1 MDKWQDEIVAEIRA
15 VRDAYAQRFNYDP
28 QAICRDL
35 RRLQEESGSTIV
47 RPERVQ
53 EADRKRRSQAA

>member
-15 VRDAYAQRFNYDP
+15 VREAYAQRFNYDA

-35 RRLQEESGSTIV
+35 RRLQEESGRKVV
-47 RPERVQ
+47 RPTQ
-53 EADRKRRSQAA
+53 DQAA

>member
-35 RRLQEESGSTIV
+35 RRLQEESGRTV
-47 RPERVQ
+47 ARPERAQ
-53 EADRKRRSQAA
+53 EVHQKLRSQA